1 MWSKQKPN
9 RKWQAVQL
17 CAHCEFCCV
26 NIFHCN
32 RSRSHSTSDRLLHYF
47 TNFWTLEKVCAFV
60 MWLGKVFFGMHT
72 TFHAA
77 KFKTLFYCQWNDERK
92 TGKKVE
98 KFLLSFIWRILFGH
112 GNHVHWIIFVYWN
125 FWIITVI
132 TCLSES
138 QFACVWLNAARVI
151 IH

>member
-1 MWSKQKPN
+1 MTGRTIMCSLWILLCQHLSLQSQPQPQQQWSTIT
-9 RKWQAVQL
+9 L
-17 CAHCEFCCV
+17 FYEFFGHWKKCV
-26 NIFHCN
+26 
-32 RSRSHSTSDRLLHYF
+32 RLLCGL
-47 TNFWTLEKVCAFV
+47 TN
-60 MWLGKVFFGMHT
+60 FFGMHT